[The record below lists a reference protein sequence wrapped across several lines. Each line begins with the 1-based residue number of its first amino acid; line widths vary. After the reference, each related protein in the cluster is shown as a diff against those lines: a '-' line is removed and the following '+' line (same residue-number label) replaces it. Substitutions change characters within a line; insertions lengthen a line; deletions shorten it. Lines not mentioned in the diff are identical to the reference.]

1 MRSIAYMHI
10 PFLHSAAHVLL
21 DPDLRGKSFA
31 VVNKNTV
38 IGVSP
43 ELFAAEVFPGAMR
56 RHAQQACPGAVFVD
70 QEPDAYPRLANKVWD
85 ICYEIPAC

>member
-1 MRSIAYMHI
+1 MRFIAYIHI

-43 ELFAAEVFPGAMR
+43 ELFAAEVFPARCAGTR
-56 RHAQQACPGAVFVD
+56 SRHAQA
-70 QEPDAYPRLANKVWD
+70 RSS
-85 ICYEIPAC
+85 